1 MDIFTLFHSFCQV
14 HSATMLRQLSA
25 IIAGALNANLAL
37 GMVNVS
43 AKLITD

>member
-1 MDIFTLFHSFCQV
+1 MNVFVQFHYFCQIY
-14 HSATMLRQLSA
+14 SATMLRQLSA
-25 IIAGALNANLAL
+25 IIVGALAVNLAL